1 MSDRMNTPFECSLRS
16 ASNRDPDNRPDRKA
30 VVQAA
35 IIEGIFCCVGVLAGV
50 VWQWLW
56 TPAMGSVL
64 DHKWAPADAIALSEQ
79 FSSTGWYV
87 VVGTVAGLV
96 TGALVALFLDRSPL
110 LTLAAVVVGSALA
123 AWLMYVVGTALGP
136 ADPTTLAKTA
146 ADGTMIPEQLKVSG
160 KSPYIAL
167 PVGALIGVAL
177 VFLGMSVRRT
187 TPEPAPEPAPELTPS
202 DQAIDPA

>member
-1 MSDRMNTPFECSLRS
+1 MSDRMTI
-16 ASNRDPDNRPDRKA
+16 DRRA

-35 IIEGIFCCVGVLAGV
+35 VIEGLFCCVGVLAGV

-56 TPAMGSVL
+56 TPAMGGVL

-96 TGALVALFLDRSPL
+96 TGALVALFLDRAPL
-110 LTLAAVVVGSALA
+110 LTLAAVVVGSALGA
-123 AWLMYVVGTALGP
+123 YLMYVVGTALGP
-136 ADPTTLAKTA
+136 ADPATLAKTA

-160 KSPYIAL
+160 KSPFIAL

-177 VFLGMSVRRT
+177 AFLGTSVRRT
-187 TPEPAPEPAPELTPS
+187 THEVSDDQSVPLAPS
-202 DQAIDPA
+202 